1 MFRNKF
7 FHTFEFNCSLVMAFF
22 IALAA
27 ILLGILPA
35 VAVHKAGTAAAET
48 FGQYADP
55 PAATPAVRP
64 PNPIAH
70 GIPVALN
77 QGGLR

>member
-1 MFRNKF
+1 MFRSKF
-7 FHTFEFNCSLVMAFF
+7 FHTFEFNVSIITAFF

-48 FGQYADP
+48 FGLYADP
-55 PAATPAVRP
+55 HAPIPAARP
-64 PNPIAH
+64 PDPIAH